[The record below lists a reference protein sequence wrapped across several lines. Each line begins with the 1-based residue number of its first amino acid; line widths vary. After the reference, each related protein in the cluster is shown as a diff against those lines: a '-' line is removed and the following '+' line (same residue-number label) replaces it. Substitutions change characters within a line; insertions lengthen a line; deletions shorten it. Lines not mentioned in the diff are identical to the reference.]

1 MILIKKQFN
10 EAEIEYVIRKETPPP
25 GVSLSKSP
33 LPTFTTWNGTTVKDI
48 KVIRTAC
55 SRNCYDTCG
64 VLAFVK
70 DGKLIKVE
78 GDPDHPISRGT
89 LCVKGYAYPQRVN
102 SPDRI
107 KYPLLRT
114 DARGEGKFKR
124 ISWEQA
130 FDYICKKL
138 TQVRD
143 TYGSEALVEYCYSG
157 NREFLGKQV
166 SGRFLNL
173 FGASKLV
180 GSF

>member
-1 MILIKKQFN
+1 MALTKKKFTP
-10 EAEIEYVIRKETPPP
+10 AEIEALIQRETPPP
-25 GVSLSKSP
+25 GVSLAKTP
-33 LPTFTTWNGTTVKDI
+33 LPTTTTWNGTTVDNVRVVK
-48 KVIRTAC
+48 TAC

-64 VLAFVK
+64 VLAVVK

-114 DARGEGKFKR
+114 GARGEGKFKR
-124 ISWEQA
+124 ISWDQA
-130 FDYICKKL
+130 YDYIGDKL
-138 TQVRD
+138 TKVRD
-143 TYGSEALVEYCYSG
+143 TYGSEALVEYIYSG
-157 NREFLGKQV
+157 NREFLGKQI